1 MSIFPLGERLL
12 VLHRMLGRSWRR
24 VWTPGYFELRSF
36 PSDSMC
42 KKFWESTSFSYV
54 SSSPPL
60 KSTWVSRLLQL
71 SLLPLM
77 MQNVSHG
84 FHMQLKCLSINYA
97 SSGKDESCAPDR
109 MCQKRATEFGL
120 CYITLVYWTVSINSC
135 SLSTISASTTLDAGN
150 FMVCM
155 KKFIILATC

>member
-1 MSIFPLGERLL
+1 M
-12 VLHRMLGRSWRR
+12 VGRSWRR
-24 VWTPGYFELRSF
+24 VWTPGYFEPCSF
-36 PSDSMC
+36 PSDSVC
-42 KKFWESTSFSYV
+42 KNLWESTSSSYV

-60 KSTWVSRLLQL
+60 KSTRVSRLLQL

-109 MCQKRATEFGL
+109 MCQKRVTEFGL
-120 CYITLVYWTVSINSC
+120 CYIKLVYWTVSINSC

-150 FMVCM
+150 FMVYM
-155 KKFIILATC
+155 KKFIILATCQLLPQTLRLSQNI